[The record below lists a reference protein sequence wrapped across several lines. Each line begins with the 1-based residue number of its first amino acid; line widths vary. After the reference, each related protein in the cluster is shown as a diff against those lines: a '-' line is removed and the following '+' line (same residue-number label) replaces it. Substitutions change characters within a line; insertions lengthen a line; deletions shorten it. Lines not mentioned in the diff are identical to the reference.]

1 MAGVNIIV
9 PPEKLWD
16 YFQEHRASLAKTME
30 LVAENDDYDVILY
43 LSEENGLPTLMV
55 ESSNIESI
63 EYHITGEE
71 DCAITAEMVYD
82 LYLTDQIMT
91 VMMEEAEGYNDDMSQ
106 LEAEDVIAEREADID
121 GFFTRLIE
129 DLFPDEPILYTD
141 LMDDLV
147 DDCKE
152 HMLEYL
158 YRKHGLSVYRPMEL
172 EDDEGIFIEEYPY
185 ECMEFAPNPMYDDFE
200 VTDLAING
208 TDIIALGIPQGK
220 RVGEALEMVKQ
231 FVVGGII
238 PNDHDKIIDYL
249 KSIKK

>member
-1 MAGVNIIV
+1 MSKANIIV
-9 PPEKLWD
+9 TPEKLWG
-16 YFQEHRASLAKTME
+16 YFEEHRTSLLKTME
-30 LVAENDDYDVILY
+30 LVAENDEYDVVIY
-43 LSEENGLPTLMV
+43 LSNEDGVLTLTV
-55 ESSNIESI
+55 ESSNIETV
-63 EYHITGEE
+63 EYPITDKEE
-71 DCAITAEMVYD
+71 CEVTAEMVYD
-82 LYLTDQIMT
+82 LYLTEQFMT
-91 VMMEEAEGYNDDMSQ
+91 VMVEEAEGYDDDMSQ
-106 LEAEDVIAEREADID
+106 LELEDMMAEREADID

-129 DLFPDEPILYTD
+129 DLFPEEPILYTD
-141 LMDDLV
+141 LIDDLV

-172 EDDEGIFIEEYPY
+172 EDDDGIFIEEYPY
-185 ECMEFAPNPMYDDFE
+185 ECMEFDPNPMYDDFE

-220 RVGEALEMVKQ
+220 KVGEALEMVRQ

-238 PNDHDKIIDYL
+238 PNDHAKIIDYL